1 MSQIEEQDY
10 PLPIV
15 EAISHD
21 RFELLLEISAKL
33 SSTLHLDELLLM
45 VMDVATELT
54 DTQRASILLVD
65 NSTGNLHFAAS
76 TDGEVPSDIAVP
88 MDSSIAGWV
97 VRHERSLILGDVQT
111 DDRHFGTVDEKMA
124 LVTRSMLAVPLITKK
139 GVIGALEVLNKRND
153 APYTGQDVAVM
164 EALASQSAVAIMN
177 ASLFHQSDLLA
188 EIMHEIKTPLMA
200 ITAASELLTRPQ
212 LPADK
217 HGELI
222 GMIKKESLR
231 LSQMTKD
238 FLEFARLESGRER
251 LSREPIDLVKVVN
264 DVVQLTEAQA
274 DKRGITIITQL
285 APELTRPGDESFLI
299 GDSDRIKQVL
309 LNLVSNAIKYNVEGG
324 RITIELARVTAAAG
338 RQEVAMRVSDT
349 GRGILSEDISH
360 LFERFY
366 RIPGSERISEGSG
379 MGLAIANKIVE
390 EHGGRIEVTSELGK
404 GTDFV
409 VILPLSAR
417 SS

>member
-1 MSQIEEQDY
+1 MSEIEVQDY
-10 PLPIV
+10 PLPSV

-33 SSTLHLDELLLM
+33 SSTLHLDDLLLM

-65 NSTGNLHFAAS
+65 NSTGDLHFAAS
-76 TDGEVPSDIAVP
+76 TDGEVPRDIAVP

-97 VRHERSLILGDVQT
+97 VRHGRSVILGDVQT

-212 LPADK
+212 LPVDK

-251 LSREPIDLVKVVN
+251 LSREPVDLVKVVR

-274 DKRGITIITQL
+274 GKRDISIATDL
-285 APELTRPGDESFLI
+285 DSALSESDDETFLI
-299 GDSDRIKQVL
+299 GDSNRIKQVL
-309 LNLVSNAIKYNVEGG
+309 LNLVSNAIKYNTEGG
-324 RITIELARVTAAAG
+324 SITIAVTRAAAAAG
-338 RQEVAMRVSDT
+338 GLEVSMRVSDT
-349 GRGILSEDISH
+349 GRGISSEDISH

-366 RIPGSERISEGSG
+366 RIPGSEKVSEGSG

-390 EHGGRIEVTSELGK
+390 EHGGRIVVTSELGK

-409 VILPLSAR
+409 VLLPLVASH
-417 SS
+417 S